1 MSASNRGT
9 GRIGEFFAAYVL
21 EKHGVECHHVD
32 REGSDLWCKVRD
44 SIVTVEVKAATC
56 ARVGGSPDGPK
67 RAPRYHFNTSGNDAS
82 WYCFV
87 AVDLELLL
95 MRPASEVMVKHMSM
109 NQNRFTLEA
118 QEQSIEEFLNSC

>member
-1 MSASNRGT
+1 MSASNRDT

-32 REGSDLWCKVRD
+32 REGSDLWCKVRE

-67 RAPRYHFNTSGNDAS
+67 RAPRYHFNTSNKDAD

>member
-1 MSASNRGT
+1 MSTSNRDT

-67 RAPRYHFNTSGNDAS
+67 RAPRYHFNTSNKDAD

-95 MRPASEVMVKHMSM
+95 MRPASEVQVKHMSM
-109 NQNRFTLEA
+109 NQNRFTREA
-118 QEQSIEEFLNSC
+118 QEQSIEEFLRSC

>member
-1 MSASNRGT
+1 MSTSNRDT

-67 RAPRYHFNTSGNDAS
+67 RAPMYHYNTSGNDAS

-109 NQNRFTLEA
+109 NQNRFTFEA

>member
-1 MSASNRGT
+1 MSTSNRDT

-67 RAPRYHFNTSGNDAS
+67 RAPRYHFNTSGKDAS

-118 QEQSIEEFLNSC
+118 QEQSIEEFLRSC

>member
-1 MSASNRGT
+1 MSASNRDT

-67 RAPRYHFNTSGNDAS
+67 RAPRYHFNTSNKDAD

-95 MRPASEVMVKHMSM
+95 MRPASEVQVKHMSM
-109 NQNRFTLEA
+109 NRNRFTRQA

>member
-1 MSASNRGT
+1 M
-9 GRIGEFFAAYVL
+9 GEFFAAYVL

-44 SIVTVEVKAATC
+44 SIVTVEVKAATGIR
-56 ARVGGSPDGPK
+56 AGGGGPAVRV
-67 RAPRYHFNTSGNDAS
+67 PRYNFNTSRVPDAD

-95 MRPASEVMVKHMSM
+95 MRPASSVTTKHTSIGPKC
-109 NQNRFTLEA
+109 FTLEA
-118 QEQSIEEFLNSC
+118 QEQSIEDFLRSC

>member
-9 GRIGEFFAAYVL
+9 GRMGEFFAAYVL

-44 SIVTVEVKAATC
+44 SIVTVEVKTASC
-56 ARVGGSPDGPK
+56 PK
-67 RAPRYHFNTSGNDAS
+67 NMGNSTNRRSPRYNYHTSGKDAN

-95 MRPASEVMVKHMSM
+95 MRPASAVVATHTSITPGK
-109 NQNRFTLEA
+109 FTFEA
-118 QEQSIEEFLNSC
+118 QEQSIEEFLRSC